1 MFQKLRG
8 LRLERTVKDDRL
20 MVSQEILLRYFDSW
34 KGEPA
39 LFQKAG
45 IRYQNVIN
53 SGRRIERYVRSVEH
67 SNVWRSNSVV
77 ILSSRRRSKVAINT
91 N

>member
-34 KGEPA
+34 DGEPA
-39 LFQKAG
+39 LFQRAE
-45 IRYQNVIN
+45 IRYQNVMN
-53 SGRRIERYVRSVEH
+53 SGRRIERYAH
-67 SNVWRSNSVV
+67 M
-77 ILSSRRRSKVAINT
+77 
-91 N
+91 